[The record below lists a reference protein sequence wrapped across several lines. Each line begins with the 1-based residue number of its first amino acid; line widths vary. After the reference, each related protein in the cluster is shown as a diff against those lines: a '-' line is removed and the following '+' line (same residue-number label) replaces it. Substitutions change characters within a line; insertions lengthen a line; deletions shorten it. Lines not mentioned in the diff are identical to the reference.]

1 MDSQSYLVPPYAC
14 AYSNGRFTCF
24 YQRSTTYMGI
34 KASKQGKQSV
44 LAVATEEG
52 TVDILNTS
60 KRNDWD
66 PGDYR
71 RT

>member
-1 MDSQSYLVPPYAC
+1 
-14 AYSNGRFTCF
+14 
-24 YQRSTTYMGI
+24 MGI